1 MRKIFLLLLLI
12 PLFISSEMTAFAFDA
27 DIYEEQLE
35 MCGAEELEDKLPE
48 EAAEHLEEL
57 GIDYS
62 GGSVSLLGIASEI
75 AEITA
80 KATSEVFAPLGCIIG
95 LIIISAMLGSVCEST
110 KSLTMHSTVSACT
123 GAIMC
128 IIIAMPTAQY
138 ISSAAQIIE
147 KCCIF
152 NEAFIPV
159 YSGIMAA
166 SGQAATAAGYS
177 TFMLAALEGASF
189 AVSGAVLPLLR
200 AVLALALTSSLSP
213 SLKLGGAIKLFEQ
226 YLKWLLGFVAVMT
239 AGIMGIGGAA
249 SSAMDAVTS
258 RAAKFIVSSSVP
270 VLGSAMGEAL
280 SSVQG
285 CVNVLRASVGSFGI
299 IAMAFIL
306 LPALIKGVLWQL
318 CLNLCVIAAD
328 MLGVNHIKEL
338 ADSIG
343 RVVSVM
349 IAIIIFTGVLTIFTL
364 AVMLG
369 KGT

>member
-1 MRKIFLLLLLI
+1 MKKILLLI
-12 PLFISSEMTAFAFDA
+12 FLILLFTSGEMTAFAFDA
-27 DIYEEQLE
+27 EIYTEQLE
-35 MCGAEELEDKLPE
+35 MSGAEELEDKLPKE
-48 EAAEHLEEL
+48 TSEHLERL

-62 GGSVSLLGIASEI
+62 GGEISLQGIASEI
-75 AEITA
+75 ADITVDS
-80 KATSEVFAPLGCIIG
+80 TSEVFAPLGCIMG
-95 LIIISAMLGSVCEST
+95 LIIISAMLGSVFEST
-110 KSLTMHSTVSACT
+110 KSLTMRNTLSACT

-128 IIIAMPTAQY
+128 IAAALPTVQY
-138 ISSAAQIIE
+138 ISSAAQVID

-166 SGQAATAAGYS
+166 SGQTSTAAGYS
-177 TFMLAALEGASF
+177 TFLLAALEGASL
-189 AVSGAVLPLLR
+189 AVNGAALPLLR

-239 AGIMGIGGAA
+239 AGIMGVGGAA
-249 SSAMDAVTS
+249 SSAMDAAAS
-258 RAAKFIVSSSVP
+258 KAAKYIVSSSVP
-270 VLGSAMGEAL
+270 ILGSAMGEAL

-318 CLNLCVIAAD
+318 CLNICVIAAD

-338 ADSIG
+338 SDSIG

-364 AVMLG
+364 AVMIG